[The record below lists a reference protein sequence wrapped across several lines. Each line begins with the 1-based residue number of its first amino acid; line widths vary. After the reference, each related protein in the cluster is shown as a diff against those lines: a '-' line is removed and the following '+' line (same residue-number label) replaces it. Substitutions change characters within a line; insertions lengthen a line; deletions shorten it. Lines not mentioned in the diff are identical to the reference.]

1 MRITVPE
8 AREFQLGRTPSDR
21 TVPFGAT
28 LGAQYGRVFD
38 PVFSQ
43 LSYYTGT
50 PTEYDPDSIERVESY
65 IQMNGLSDRDARYL
79 RIYGLGS
86 QENFQAA
93 LEFNKRDAERRDV
106 LDRSTGL
113 NLFVSD
119 PAIHVSFFVPPIL
132 KGSSALLGRAL
143 NALPMANRVGALRQV
158 VRAQQLMRGE
168 AITAK
173 SLAKLGGL
181 EAAVVDGS
189 MSLTQALSEI
199 SVGAD
204 PVDELT
210 NAALLTAGM
219 TAFGATLGYGFGAAL
234 SPSRAGIRS
243 STFTEGY
250 KTYLNG
256 VSDKPLERGEDVS
269 FTGKWFTESIFMKA
283 VPTALRTTIQDATLP
298 EWSKLFMLE
307 LGGDNS
313 MPLVMNQIG
322 RTTGSSVFIEAGRR
336 QGDWY
341 KALSIIDEG
350 YRQVSPRGNATVLN
364 VPVAGYIEA
373 IRRRLGKDS
382 FAPDDWYNH
391 IGRLYIDEVPYDKM
405 TPQEASS
412 VQAIDAFFTK
422 YESELTEVGIIN
434 PKEVFVD
441 TYMKEAG
448 RQFEMMGLT
457 SNIIE
462 QNRRW
467 MRQAIDE
474 MNVEFEAKSQ
484 KLRGLA
490 REEGGRGLT
499 DKQLAYRKTLE
510 DEITDIQGNITRFDD
525 LFERINKAQ
534 SPEDLAKL
542 YDELDLTPTMRSAL
556 KNLDAEMAATRARID
571 EALRVLELGKGRQ
584 TRRYFPRF
592 FNRRAI
598 EQDRDSFRGI
608 LIKWFRENPE
618 KAVRKEDGS
627 IEVVRF
633 STNPEDLAKRADDAI
648 NNILGEMDDD
658 GVDAIFSGYGRTGP
672 LISKRLDIPN
682 ELVKDFI
689 VTDVKEA
696 MIAYTRRVAPRLEF
710 HKKFRD
716 PETGRILTLEAH
728 LDRMRTRLLKDGV
741 SERNVDRYLKNFVA
755 TYDQVVGNVLKRPDA
770 IDNRIA
776 DWLRTATSWTY
787 LGSSGIAALGDAA
800 SLFMD
805 NELRSIGNAFI
816 GLMDDVSIGMSKREL
831 NLAGEALELTN
842 GTTHLRY
849 MESLTNDIFSKGI
862 PDKLNNAFYIA
873 NGLAPVTIAMKSLN
887 GLLSGHTIIDYSRK
901 LIDGKATKFEREWLA
916 RYQIDEAMARRF
928 LDMPTE
934 KSNAGLNLPNTEA
947 WTDEEAVNAFRNA
960 LRSSVMNRVIM
971 ASPADKPIVMG
982 GVAYIP
988 DSLAKM
994 LPFDLPV
1001 DPRVKG
1007 YRRVES
1013 GLMALPFT
1021 FYSYTM
1027 GALTKITA
1035 NHAAGAVRNRL
1046 THMAVAMTLGAMIV
1060 KFRTPSWAWDQM
1072 DTEDKIMRAFDFSG
1086 LAALYSD
1093 MLYRGIS
1100 MAEELGADVQFP
1112 IQPKFK
1118 SDPDPLG
1125 AILSVG
1131 GAPVDWSYNILKSTG
1146 QMVRGDMQDGAL
1158 GLIRSTP
1165 LIGAIIFNGV
1175 LKDAA
1180 KDLARELPNRQ

>member
-8 AREFQLGRTPSDR
+8 AREFQSGRTLSDR
-21 TVPFGAT
+21 TVSFGAT
-28 LGAQYGRVFD
+28 LSAQYGRIFD
-38 PVFSQ
+38 PVTSQ
-43 LSYYTGT
+43 LSYYSGT
-50 PTEYDPDSIERVESY
+50 QTEYDPDSIERVESY
-65 IQMNGLSDRDARYL
+65 IQMNGLSDQDARYL

-93 LEFNKRDAERRDV
+93 LEFTGRDAERRDV
-106 LDRSTGL
+106 LERSSGV
-113 NLFVSD
+113 NLFLSD
-119 PAIHVSFFVPPIL
+119 PALHASFAIPYAGVS
-132 KGSSALLGRAL
+132 SSMFLGRAL
-143 NALPMANRVGALRQV
+143 NALPVANRVGALRQV

-168 AITAK
+168 AITAE
-173 SLAKLGGL
+173 SLAKIGAL

-189 MSLTQALSEI
+189 ISLTQALSEI
-199 SVGAD
+199 SAGAD
-204 PVDELT
+204 PADELG
-210 NAALLTAGM
+210 NAALLTLGT
-219 TAFGATLGYGFGAAL
+219 TALGATLGYGLGAAL
-234 SPSRAGIRS
+234 APSRAGLRS
-243 STFTEGY
+243 STFRGEY
-250 KTYLNG
+250 KSYLNS

-269 FTGKWFTESIFMKA
+269 FTGKWFTESWFMKA
-283 VPTALRTTIQDATLP
+283 VPTPLRNTIQDASLP
-298 EWSKLFMLE
+298 EWAKLDMLR
-307 LGGDNS
+307 LAGDNG
-313 MPLVMNQIG
+313 MPLVMNQTG
-322 RTTGSSVFIEAGRR
+322 RTAGSSVFTEAGRR

-341 KALSIIDEG
+341 KALSVIDDG

-373 IRRRLGKDS
+373 VRRRLGKTS

-422 YESELTEVGIIN
+422 YENELTEVGLIN

-457 SNIIE
+457 GNIIE

-467 MRQAIDE
+467 MQQAIDE
-474 MNVEFEAKSQ
+474 MNVQFEAKSQ

-490 REEGGRGLT
+490 REESGRGLT
-499 DKQLAYRKTLE
+499 DKQLAYRKGLE
-510 DEITDIQGNITRFDD
+510 DEITDLQGNITRFYD
-525 LFERINKAQ
+525 LFERINKAEG
-534 SPEDLAKL
+534 PEDLAKL

-556 KNLDAEMAATRARID
+556 KNLDAEMVATRARID
-571 EALRVLELGKGRQ
+571 EALRVLELGKGRP

-598 EQDRDSFRGI
+598 EQDREGFRGI

-633 STNPEDLAKRADDAI
+633 STNPEDLAKRADDTI
-648 NNILGEMDDD
+648 NTILGEMDDD

-741 SERNVDRYLKNFVA
+741 SERNVDRYIKNFVA
-755 TYDQVVGNVLKRPDA
+755 TYDQVVGNVLKKPDA

-1027 GALTKITA
+1027 GAFAKITA

-1100 MAEELGADVQFP
+1100 MAEELGSDVQFP

-1146 QMVRGDMQDGAL
+1146 QMVRGDFQDGAL

-1165 LIGAIIFNGV
+1165 LIGALMFNGV
-1175 LKDAA
+1175 LKDTA